1 MLYNIADASDKMA
14 ITSIDLSQ
22 WDMRS
27 NTYRNGN
34 ILLTNM
40 LQLSSNAYTDAKDPK
55 DTNFVSF
62 TFGPNTLLYKD
73 STNNA
78 GLANTPLL
86 TLSDGVWIKNTNA
99 LGQATSVGNS
109 NDLMIWYDTSVNVPS
124 DITTY
129 TFDPT
134 HLGSVMADNRNIW
147 WTVAKKDTTSVA
159 NAGVEDKANLLRIGL
174 IGNSKSHATSMLGP
188 NLPWKQALGSVSFW
202 NNVIG
207 FATDG
212 TNGNVAPTT
221 MSQWFAST
229 PAAFTSF
236 DGTYLDTSNVTSFYQ
251 AFYNATKLATVTGT
265 GNWNTNKCVN
275 FDSMFQGCSVLK
287 ELDMSNWKVRGNA
300 AGANASITNMFA
312 GMEYI
317 TIIHIGPGMVLQG
330 TGFTEIAAIGPDMS
344 GYWYKDGTRKADRYG
359 NTAEL
364 ANAHYGAA
372 SCDTTGIHTY
382 RWIDG
387 GEFASNGNAWWRYD
401 HETQTMSMGLYNYAA
416 SANHIVT
423 EYGNSL
429 PCCPHRAPS
438 RCPSPR
444 SSTSSPTS
452 ARRATTASCAP
463 ATTACV
469 PAT

>member
-1 MLYNIADASDKMA
+1 MFTDF
-14 ITSIDLSQ
+14 
-22 WDMRS
+22 
-27 NTYRNGN
+27 
-34 ILLTNM
+34 LLTADQIRQIAFDAVTGHWLPTVFTAHFAPNE
-40 LQLSSNAYTDAKDPK
+40 YTIKFAPGEGGQD
-55 DTNFVSF
+55 V
-62 TFGPNTLLYKD
+62 YKRQ
-73 STNNA
+73 
-78 GLANTPLL
+78 
-86 TLSDGVWIKNTNA
+86 
-99 LGQATSVGNS
+99 GQATSVGNS
-109 NDLMIWYDTSVNVPS
+109 DDLMIWYDTSVNVPS

-159 NAGVEDKANLLRIGL
+159 DASVEDKANLLRIGL

-287 ELDMSNWKVRGNA
+287 ELDIRNWKVRGL
-300 AGANASITNMFA
+300 SL
-312 GMEYI
+312 
-317 TIIHIGPGMVLQG
+317 IHI
-330 TGFTEIAAIGPDMS
+330 
-344 GYWYKDGTRKADRYG
+344 
-359 NTAEL
+359 
-364 ANAHYGAA
+364 
-372 SCDTTGIHTY
+372 
-382 RWIDG
+382 
-387 GEFASNGNAWWRYD
+387 
-401 HETQTMSMGLYNYAA
+401 
-416 SANHIVT
+416 
-423 EYGNSL
+423 
-429 PCCPHRAPS
+429 
-438 RCPSPR
+438 
-444 SSTSSPTS
+444 
-452 ARRATTASCAP
+452 
-463 ATTACV
+463 
-469 PAT
+469 